1 MPDMGSKVIYTI
13 VNDKFKV
20 KCFFL
25 LSLNL
30 EVESYFVKIYFL
42 PSQINKRAVQF
53 PSSPSSFPHHNWR
66 HENAQ
71 ESSVIQVNIER
82 KKLAFSFKKQT
93 VLKGQSTKEFF
104 S

>member
-1 MPDMGSKVIYTI
+1 MLFSPKPQFRGRKLFCQNLFSP
-13 VNDKFKV
+13 
-20 KCFFL
+20 
-25 LSLNL
+25 LSNH
-30 EVESYFVKIYFL
+30 
-42 PSQINKRAVQF
+42 KRAVQF